1 MTKFFSQW
9 ELSTECHTVI
19 SYYLVGFYSLK
30 KTPREIFLHCDLI
43 SRDFRIWEDLCFFS
57 LCAKNIQSWEHW
69 QNFPPLS
76 TLLFFHWVFLLK
88 VYFFWNVIPLSMMLE
103 KCFIFPLLSQK
114 ALFILNVFYGMK
126 WQFES
131 IMVVVSRQNSS
142 TFSFFFN
149 NFFIVFTT
157 SFITKLT
164 AEKYLVV
171 FLDYCWMC
179 HSFVVWLVKQI
190 IFWDL

>member
-1 MTKFFSQW
+1 MENSFFFISSLFQKHTKLGILYEFSPS
-9 ELSTECHTVI
+9 L
-19 SYYLVGFYSLK
+19 YSF
-30 KTPREIFLHCDLI
+30 I
-43 SRDFRIWEDLCFFS
+43 FS
-57 LCAKNIQSWEHW
+57 LSISFEG
-69 QNFPPLS
+69 L
-76 TLLFFHWVFLLK
+76 
-88 VYFFWNVIPLSMMLE
+88 FFWNVIPLSMMLE

-131 IMVVVSRQNSS
+131 IMAVVFTAEFK
-142 TFSFFFN
+142 TFSFFLFYK

-171 FLDYCWMC
+171 FLNYCWMC
-179 HSFVVWLVKQI
+179 HSYVVWL
-190 IFWDL
+190 